1 VPLGRTYTVDSGTV
15 SIATATT
22 SQYVMAAYT
31 TTTNIMDIEAIRI
44 GVYSNAGS
52 TASYSANATLLC
64 QLQRITTPGTS
75 GTGTLVPRPHNQADL
90 AAATTWSTG
99 TFQTTPVASG
109 IILWGQSIPLTAG
122 ANWAEWVTPGA
133 EWRIGP
139 SSSAGAAAYVA
150 LFVQASSTGSNI
162 DLVAEIVFSE

>member
-1 VPLGRTYTVDSGTV
+1 MPLGRTYTVDSGLV

-22 SQYVMAAYT
+22 AQYVMAAYT
-31 TTTNIMDIEAIRI
+31 TTTNVLDIEAIRV
-44 GVYSNAGS
+44 GVFSGAS
-52 TASYSANATLLC
+52 VSYSSNATLLC

-75 GTGTLVPRPHNQADL
+75 GTGTLTPRPHNQADL

-99 TFQTTPVASG
+99 TFQTTPVTSG
-109 IILWGQSIPLTAG
+109 IVLWGQSIPLTAG

-139 SSSAGAAAYVA
+139 SSSSGAAAYVA
-150 LFVQASSTGSNI
+150 LFVTASVTGSNI
-162 DLVAEIVFSE
+162 DLTAEVVFSE